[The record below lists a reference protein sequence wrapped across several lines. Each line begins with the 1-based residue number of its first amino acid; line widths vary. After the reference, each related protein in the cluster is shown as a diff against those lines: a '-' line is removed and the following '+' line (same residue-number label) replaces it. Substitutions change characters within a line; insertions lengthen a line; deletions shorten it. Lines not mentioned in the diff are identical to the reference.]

1 VSKTWSI
8 IRWNCE
14 GLCMDAE
21 THVPGPR
28 NETPMSVVSL
38 PYATPVAKPGSPV
51 AAGVWITLAGLGLIA
66 LGGCFLIG
74 VMICSL
80 NPNAATSP
88 PGMGFIILLYAL
100 AILCFIAAI
109 WLMVLGIR
117 KLLAVGR

>member
-1 VSKTWSI
+1 
-8 IRWNCE
+8 
-14 GLCMDAE
+14 MDAE
-21 THVPGPR
+21 TQVPTPG
-28 NETPMSVVSL
+28 NGAPMSVVSL
-38 PYATPVAKPGSPV
+38 PYATPSARPGSPV
-51 AAGVWITLAGLGLIA
+51 AAGVWITLAGLMLIG

-88 PGMGFIILLYAL
+88 PGMGFIIVLYVMAF
-100 AILCFIAAI
+100 LCFIAAV